1 MSVGFGHDTVTI
13 GALLV
18 RGVIANRKG
27 GTG

>member
-1 MSVGFGHDTVTI
+1 MSVGFGHDTVTV

-18 RGVIANRKG
+18 RGVIAIRKG